1 VPEARA
7 RRNTTVLLLSRN
19 AARRSGRSR
28 SLSAGLA
35 PSFEKYLDAVFNSA
49 LSDPRLSFPGFNV
62 HARRGADVYAKSFGV
77 ADLESGAPMQADAM
91 IRMYSMTKVMASAV
105 ALWLHELGAL
115 DFEAPVADWIPSFDK
130 QWDIVAECDI
140 TGDERLSYVNAIDG
154 STHEAQR

>member
-1 VPEARA
+1 MRSASR
-7 RRNTTVLLLSRN
+7 LSRK
-19 AARRSGRSR
+19 AVRRCSHSR

-35 PSFEKYLDAVFNSA
+35 PSFEQTLDNVFSAA
-49 LSDPRLSFPGFNV
+49 LSDSRLAFPGFNV

-77 ADLESGAPMQADAM
+77 ADLESGAPWQADAM
-91 IRMYSMTKVMASAV
+91 VRMYSMTKVMASAL
-105 ALWLHELGAL
+105 ALRLHELGAL
-115 DFEAPVADWIPSFDK
+115 DFEAPVADWIPSFDR